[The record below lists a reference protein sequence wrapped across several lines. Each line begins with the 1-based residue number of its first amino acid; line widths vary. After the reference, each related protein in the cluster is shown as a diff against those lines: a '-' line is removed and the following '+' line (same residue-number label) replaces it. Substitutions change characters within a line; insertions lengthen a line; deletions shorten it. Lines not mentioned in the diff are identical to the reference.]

1 METKFKVV
9 MKKDGE
15 VLKDFISFTYRAKGQ
30 TGRFKLRVLA
40 IGLVV
45 IGYLAAKGGNTLA
58 GVIIGATG
66 VVVLVITLFLP
77 QIAVARLKKAD
88 VVYQNQTELTYTF
101 TNSSMYVY
109 ENGELT
115 QNVGGYNQVSCFYG
129 DEKNYYL
136 GVNNDDLYLLPR
148 KAFTEGNE
156 EEFLKFIEKKSGEK
170 YEFLPMKVKNK
181 WMLKKMEMRQQEIE
195 YNERTAS
202 LRAEDRKKKA
212 ERNANKKS
220 K

>member
-30 TGRFKLRVLA
+30 TGRFKLRVPA

-129 DEKNYYL
+129 DEKIIIL
-136 GVNNDDLYLLPR
+136 
-148 KAFTEGNE
+148 E
-156 EEFLKFIEKKSGEK
+156 
-170 YEFLPMKVKNK
+170 
-181 WMLKKMEMRQQEIE
+181 
-195 YNERTAS
+195 
-202 LRAEDRKKKA
+202 
-212 ERNANKKS
+212 
-220 K
+220 

>member
-195 YNERTAS
+195 YNERAAS